1 MWSRGGGLRAYMK
14 QEDPLYT
21 GISLFFVDYL
31 IMKYQQDYMIEF
43 SHIVPFIYGL
53 MYNSIDMA
61 YTLACVIF
69 PAALSVFFKRCSAQK
84 QGGYIY
90 NYNKEMV
97 QQGRSKRRKK
107 ILDMLNDPILV
118 KDVST
123 RGITY
128 TVYPTTIR

>member
-1 MWSRGGGLRAYMK
+1 
-14 QEDPLYT
+14 
-21 GISLFFVDYL
+21 
-31 IMKYQQDYMIEF
+31 MKYQQDYMIEF

-53 MYNSIDMA
+53 MYNSIDIA
-61 YTLACVIF
+61 YTLACAIF

-90 NYNKEMV
+90 NCNKELV

-123 RGITY
+123 SVITY
-128 TVYPTTIR
+128 TFYPTTIR